1 MLVTL
6 VDFVSSAFGLNNWLV
21 FQSYCIINCSL
32 RQQLHF
38 LIICDMIGQFSTILS
53 FIMASVVNLLC
64 GSTGGRYDR
73 FLEYLCWLHM
83 FVTQVVA
90 LVLRANCVLEYM
102 LVAQGDS
109 TSLRLA
115 GLVLQGPGVAG
126 TQSCGE

>member
-1 MLVTL
+1 MQCNAHVRGCSILL
-6 VDFVSSAFGLNNWLV
+6 FV
-21 FQSYCIINCSL
+21 
-32 RQQLHF
+32 
-38 LIICDMIGQFSTILS
+38 
-53 FIMASVVNLLC
+53 MASVVNLLC